1 MQTNSLGSPLEWK
14 SRLENYFEDHGPSF
28 LTALVILI
36 VGIFVARWLGRA
48 ARRWLGRSELQLEP
62 PIQMLGARL
71 IRLLVFIFA
80 LLIAADTAG
89 IHVTALLTGLGV
101 IGVGVG
107 LAMQSVLSNLMAG
120 LNLIFTRPFRVGEYV
135 ELLGVQGRVLSIEL
149 FSTTLLNND
158 RSEIIIPNHKIVG
171 EILRNYGQIRQLG
184 LNVGVAYGTDLNV
197 VLATVRGV
205 LERNPRQASA
215 SACWRTRPSMSPSAR
230 GRRWLI
236 MARRRRKFIWR
247 WSNRFARRTSTFP
260 FRSVK
265 CGCSKGIDQI
275 TLLGRPC
282 SLWRAVSAKALSAD
296 LCGLCQ

>member
-1 MQTNSLGSPLEWK
+1 METNSLGSPFEWK
-14 SRLENYFEDHGPSF
+14 SRLEDYFKDHGPSF
-28 LTALVILI
+28 LGALVILV
-36 VGIFVARWLGRA
+36 VGIFVARWLGRV

-71 IRLLVFIFA
+71 IRLLVFVFA

-89 IHVTALLTGLGV
+89 IHVTALLAGLGV

-135 ELLGVQGRVLSIEL
+135 ELLGVQGRVQTIEL
-149 FSTTLLNND
+149 FSTTLLSGD

-171 EILRNYGQIRQLG
+171 EILRNYGQIRQLS

-205 LERNPRQASA
+205 LEQNPRVLKDPPPGVGINLLANSSVNVSISPWTTVADYGVAQTEIYQAVMESF
-215 SACWRTRPSMSPSAR
+215 RTKNINIP
-230 GRRWLI
+230 
-236 MARRRRKFIWR
+236 
-247 WSNRFARRTSTFP
+247 FP
-260 FRSVK
+260 QHEVR
-265 CGCSKGIDQI
+265 
-275 TLLGRPC
+275 LLNE
-282 SLWRAVSAKALSAD
+282 K
-296 LCGLCQ
+296 

>member
-28 LTALVILI
+28 LSALIILI
-36 VGIFVARWLGRA
+36 IGIFVARWLGRA

-62 PIQMLGARL
+62 PIQMLGTRL
-71 IRLLVFIFA
+71 VRLLVFFFA

-107 LAMQSVLSNLMAG
+107 LAMQSVLGNLIAG

-149 FSTTLLNND
+149 FSTTLLHGD

-171 EILRNYGQIRQLG
+171 EILRNYGQVRQLS
-184 LNVGVAYGTDLNV
+184 LNVGVGYGTDLNT

-205 LERNPRQASA
+205 LERNPRVLKDPAPGVGINLLADSSINVTISPWTTVADYGAAQTEIYQAVVESF
-215 SACWRTRPSMSPSAR
+215 R
-230 GRRWLI
+230 GQNI
-236 MARRRRKFIWR
+236 SIP
-247 WSNRFARRTSTFP
+247 FP
-260 FRSVK
+260 QREVR
-265 CGCSKGIDQI
+265 
-275 TLLGRPC
+275 LLE
-282 SLWRAVSAKALSAD
+282 KN
-296 LCGLCQ
+296 